1 MELSQIVKASM
12 EYARYKDSILNNHI
26 VDIDS
31 NKFITYGDEA
41 ELADKIIHMINAV
54 DKMIE
59 SL

>member
-59 SL
+59 NL

>member
-12 EYARYKDSILNNHI
+12 EYARYKDSILNSHI

-59 SL
+59 NL

>member
-41 ELADKIIHMINAV
+41 ELADKIIRMINAV

>member
-1 MELSQIVKASM
+1 MELSRIVKASM

-59 SL
+59 NL

>member
-12 EYARYKDSILNNHI
+12 EYARCKDSILNNHI

-59 SL
+59 NL

>member
-41 ELADKIIHMINAV
+41 ELADKVIHMINAV

-59 SL
+59 NL

>member
-26 VDIDS
+26 VDMDS

-59 SL
+59 NL

>member
-41 ELADKIIHMINAV
+41 ELADKIIRMINAV

-59 SL
+59 NL

>member
-1 MELSQIVKASM
+1 MELSQIVKASI

-59 SL
+59 NL

>member
-1 MELSQIVKASM
+1 MDLSKIVKASM
-12 EYARYKDSILNNHI
+12 EYARCKDSILNNHI

-59 SL
+59 NL